1 MGRGSWFNSSLP
13 LEGGL
18 TWVPSELTT
27 PERKWIRWEYVP
39 SNNRQKL
46 CYNPIVNKTGKVRIL
61 IADDFKV
68 LRDVIRLYLEQAG
81 DMEVV
86 DEAPDLN
93 DALERAR
100 TLRPDVIIMND
111 YLPPIDSAH
120 AAALFHTQ
128 GLPVYILVISM
139 TVEPELIERSFQY
152 GVDGFMHKDE
162 IAEYLAEGVRSVMRG
177 ERYISPKA
185 TEAYDGHHP

>member
-1 MGRGSWFNSSLP
+1 M
-13 LEGGL
+13 
-18 TWVPSELTT
+18 SE
-27 PERKWIRWEYVP
+27 
-39 SNNRQKL
+39 
-46 CYNPIVNKTGKVRIL
+46 TGKIRIL

-100 TLRPDVIIMND
+100 TLQPDVIIIND

-128 GLPVYILVISM
+128 GIPVSILVISM
-139 TVEPELIERSFQY
+139 TLEPDLIERSFRH

-162 IAEYLAEGVRSVMRG
+162 IAEHLAEGVRSVRRG
-177 ERYISPKA
+177 ERYVSPKA
-185 TEAYDGHHP
+185 KEAYDDHHS